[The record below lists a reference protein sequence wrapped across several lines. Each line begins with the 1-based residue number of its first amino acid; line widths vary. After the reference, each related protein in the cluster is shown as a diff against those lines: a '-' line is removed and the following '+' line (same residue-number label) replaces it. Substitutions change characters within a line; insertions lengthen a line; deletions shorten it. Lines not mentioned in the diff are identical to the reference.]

1 MLINL
6 TKHELY
12 VINYYLDWKIIEI
25 KETGNE
31 FEYPELEDIY
41 NKLSK
46 LMDACECQ
54 AQKQT
59 KEAN

>member
-1 MLINL
+1 MLVNL

-12 VINYYLDWKIIEI
+12 VINYYLDWKMIEI

-41 NKLSK
+41 NKLEGILNVS
-46 LMDACECQ
+46 
-54 AQKQT
+54 
-59 KEAN
+59 

>member
-1 MLINL
+1 MLVNL

-12 VINYYLDWKIIEI
+12 VINYYLDWKMIEI

-41 NKLSK
+41 NKLDGILNVS
-46 LMDACECQ
+46 
-54 AQKQT
+54 
-59 KEAN
+59 

>member
-1 MLINL
+1 MLVNL

-12 VINYYLDWKIIEI
+12 VINYYLDWKMIEI

-41 NKLSK
+41 NKLSGI
-46 LMDACECQ
+46 LDACECQ

-59 KEAN
+59 KEAK

>member
-1 MLINL
+1 MLVNL

-12 VINYYLDWKIIEI
+12 VINYYLDWKMIEI

-41 NKLSK
+41 NKLDGILNVSYSLK
-46 LMDACECQ
+46 TRTSTTC
-54 AQKQT
+54 
-59 KEAN
+59 